1 MPQTITLEIADD
13 GAVSVSVEM
22 DGGAPQM
29 MSFDA
34 VGDALDAIEEL
45 VGVEGAEDTE
55 ARWNQEAESRS
66 KTNRD
71 MYADQEMM

>member
-1 MPQTITLEIADD
+1 MPQKITLEIADD

-45 VGVEGAEDTE
+45 VGDEGTE
-55 ARWNQEAESRS
+55 NPEAMWNEEADARAQ
-66 KTNRD
+66 TNT
-71 MYADQEMM
+71 EMETM

>member
-22 DGGAPQM
+22 DGAAPQM

-45 VGVEGAEDTE
+45 VGAEDAAAPE
-55 ARWNQEAESRS
+55 AMWNEEAASRS
-66 KTNRD
+66 KANRD
-71 MYADQEMM
+71 MYADEEMM

>member
-34 VGDALDAIEEL
+34 VGDALAAIEDL
-45 VGVEGAEDTE
+45 VGAEESPE
-55 ARWNQEAESRS
+55 AMWDEEAASRS
-66 KTNRD
+66 KANRD
-71 MYADQEMM
+71 MYADEEMM

>member
-29 MSFDA
+29 MS

-55 ARWNQEAESRS
+55 AMWNQEAESRS

>member
-34 VGDALDAIEEL
+34 VGDALEAIEEL
-45 VGVEGAEDTE
+45 VGAENAEPKAMWDEE
-55 ARWNQEAESRS
+55 AASRS
-66 KTNRD
+66 KNNRE